1 MEDFFLRAIVGGLGF
16 AIAAGPVGCFV
27 VWRRMAYLGEAI
39 AHAILLGIALGFL
52 LEMEPVITVLVI
64 CFLFAY
70 LLARIEQDMMVSTDA
85 LLGSISHL
93 ALALG
98 LVALAF
104 MEQIRI
110 DLISFLLGDILA
122 IDSFELVTIYSVAV
136 IVCVLVKW
144 QWRNLLSI
152 TVNQDLAAVEG
163 VPVEKTRLL
172 LIMVLATVIAIGMTI
187 VGMLLV
193 IAMVIIPATA
203 ARCLA
208 RTPGQMV
215 ILATMIG
222 CLAVVSGLYGSLT
235 WDIPAGPSI
244 IVVAG
249 MIFFLTNLIP
259 SREK

>member
-52 LEMEPVITVLVI
+52 LEIEPMITVLAI
-64 CFLFAY
+64 CFIFAY
-70 LLARIEQDMMVSTDA
+70 LLARIDQDMMISTDA
-85 LLGSISHL
+85 LLGSISHF

-98 LVALAF
+98 LVVLAF
-104 MEQIRI
+104 MEHIRI
-110 DLISFLLGDILA
+110 DLISFMFGDILA
-122 IDSFELVTIYSVAV
+122 IDSFELMTIYTVAA
-136 IVCVLVKW
+136 IVCLQVKW
-144 QWRNLLSI
+144 QWKNLLSI

-172 LIMVLATVIAIGMTI
+172 LIMVLAMVIAIGMTI
-187 VGMLLV
+187 VGILLV
-193 IAMVIIPATA
+193 IAMVIIPAAA

-208 RTPGQMV
+208 RTPEQMV
-215 ILATMIG
+215 IVATMIG

-235 WDIPAGPSI
+235 WDVPAGPSI

-249 MIFFLTNLIP
+249 VIFFLVNLIP
-259 SREK
+259 FRER

>member
-1 MEDFFLRAIVGGLGF
+1 MEDFFLRAILGGLGF

-52 LEMEPVITVLVI
+52 LEIQPVITVLVT

-70 LLARIEQDMMVSTDA
+70 LLARIEQDRMISNDA
-85 LLGSISHL
+85 LLGSISHI

-104 MEQIRI
+104 MEQIRV
-110 DLISFLLGDILA
+110 DLISFLFGDILA
-122 IDSFELVTIYSVAV
+122 INSFELATIYTIAA
-136 IVCVLVKW
+136 IACILVKW

-172 LIMVLATVIAIGMTI
+172 LIMVLAMVIAIGMTI
-187 VGMLLV
+187 VGILLV
-193 IAMVIIPATA
+193 IAMVIIPAAA

-215 ILATMIG
+215 VVATMIG
-222 CLAVVSGLYGSLT
+222 CLAVFSGLYGSLT

-249 MIFFLTNLIP
+249 VIFFLVNLLP
-259 SREK
+259 FRGK